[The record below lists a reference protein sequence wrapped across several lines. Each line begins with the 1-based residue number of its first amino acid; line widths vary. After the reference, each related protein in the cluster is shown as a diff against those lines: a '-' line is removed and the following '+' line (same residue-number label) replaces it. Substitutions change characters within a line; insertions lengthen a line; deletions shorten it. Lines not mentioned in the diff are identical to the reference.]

1 MKKSTLILS
10 LTAAAVVTFTGCAD
24 KSSNMSKEEQQKR
37 AMIEANNNLPAW
49 VLNPQ
54 VEGGIAAVGIA
65 GYSKHGMQVMLPQA
79 EMDARAKL
87 AGQIQTE
94 ISRVQKQAMRHNK
107 INDLDDFENVFK
119 QATKEV
125 VKKIPLSGARK
136 VKQYQ
141 APDGTLYVLMVIEK
155 RDVANEV
162 KDMKDTYL
170 EHMKQARMTR
180 KSLDEGMKVLDDMM
194 KELEEETK

>member
-1 MKKSTLILS
+1 MKTAITLLS
-10 LTAAAVVTFTGCAD
+10 LAAAATMTFTGCSS
-24 KSSNMSKEEQQKR
+24 KSPEMTAAEKEKQ
-37 AMIEANNNLPAW
+37 AMIEANNNLPSW

-155 RDVANEV
+155 RDVAKEV

-180 KSLDEGMKVLDDMM
+180 QSLDEGMKVLDDMM
-194 KELEEETK
+194 KELEEDTK

>member
-1 MKKSTLILS
+1 MKK
-10 LTAAAVVTFTGCAD
+10 LTTIAAFAAAAMVMTTGCAD
-24 KSSNMSKEEQQKR
+24 KSAGLSKEEQQKQE
-37 AMIEANNNLPAW
+37 MIKANNSLPDW

-94 ISRVQKQAMRHNK
+94 VSRVQKQAMRHNK

-155 RDVANEV
+155 RDVAKEV
-162 KDMKDTYL
+162 ADMKDTYL
-170 EHMKQARMTR
+170 EHMKQAKMTR
-180 KSLDEGMKVLDDMM
+180 QSLDEGMKVLDDMM
-194 KELEEETK
+194 KELEEDTK

>member
-1 MKKSTLILS
+1 MKKAITILS
-10 LTAAAVVTFTGCAD
+10 LAAAATMTFTGCAG
-24 KSSNMSKEEQQKR
+24 KSQNMTAEEKQKQ

-65 GYSKHGMQVMLPQA
+65 GYSKHGMQVMLPPA
-79 EMDARAKL
+79 EMHPRAKL
-87 AGQIQTE
+87 AGQVETE
-94 ISRVQKQAMRHNK
+94 ISRVEKQAMRHNK

-155 RDVANEV
+155 RDVAKEV

-170 EHMKQARMTR
+170 EHMKQAKMTR
-180 KSLDEGMKVLDDMM
+180 ESLDEGMKVLDDMM